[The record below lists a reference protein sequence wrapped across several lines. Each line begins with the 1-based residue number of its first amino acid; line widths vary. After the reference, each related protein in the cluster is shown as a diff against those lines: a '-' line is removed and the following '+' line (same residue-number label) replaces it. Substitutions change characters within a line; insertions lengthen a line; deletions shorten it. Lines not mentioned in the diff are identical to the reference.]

1 MDQVYRTSYCNISA
15 DWGSDKRGLFFQ
27 RDPRMLDKPHVD
39 LRVKKEPNWD
49 SIVTEEVQLVES
61 EFWEDPVSK
70 SPLSTRGWVVQER
83 WLSLR
88 NVRFGPREVFFE
100 CNQHALCERF
110 PEYLPQVLSEGDNTI
125 KAIFSESQM
134 QNITSAIR
142 VTAIP
147 GTPIYNAWHEVL
159 SRYSRC
165 YLTFA
170 SDRLIAF
177 AGIAKFFREI
187 MGDKYI
193 EGLWLRKLAYDMMW
207 FRDLDI
213 TMPVIEDHND
223 RLRLFE
229 RAISNQYRA
238 PSFSWASTGVPIKP
252 PSRLNSNLGFLVTV
266 KCIKFRHSP
275 NLQVEEITED
285 VFGPMLSP
293 TIEVMVVGSLRRMRL
308 LPYLNGYQREL
319 YVAPDNPDV
328 DLKNLEDGSKNIPR
342 EVAAA
347 TLDFQILY
355 DDIATWMSKKGLY
368 YMPWQ
373 DHWDPRLE
381 DSLIR
386 HKNFTC
392 LLPELVDS
400 RMSRFRRIGRLFA
413 EVKRLRD
420 LYFAPQEGESTLP
433 CAHNDASAKQHTIY
447 II

>member
-1 MDQVYRTSYCNISA
+1 MCRYARDAIS
-15 DWGSDKRGLFFQ
+15 S
-27 RDPRMLDKPHVD
+27 
-39 LRVKKEPNWD
+39 
-49 SIVTEEVQLVES
+49 S
-61 EFWEDPVSK
+61 
-70 SPLSTRGWVVQER
+70 
-83 WLSLR
+83 
-88 NVRFGPREVFFE
+88 
-100 CNQHALCERF
+100 
-110 PEYLPQVLSEGDNTI
+110 
-125 KAIFSESQM
+125 
-134 QNITSAIR
+134 
-142 VTAIP
+142 
-147 GTPIYNAWHEVL
+147 
-159 SRYSRC
+159 
-165 YLTFA
+165 
-170 SDRLIAF
+170 
-177 AGIAKFFREI
+177 
-187 MGDKYI
+187 
-193 EGLWLRKLAYDMMW
+193 MMW

-213 TMPVIEDHND
+213 TTPVIEDHND

-293 TIEVMVVGSLRRMRL
+293 TIEVMVVGSLRRMLL
-308 LPYLNGYQREL
+308 LPYFNGYQREL

-328 DLKNLEDGSKNIPR
+328 DLKNLEDGSKSIPR

-355 DDIATWMSKKGLY
+355 DDIATWMSKKSLY

-386 HKNFTC
+386 HKKFTC
-392 LLPELVDS
+392 LLLELVDS
-400 RMSRFRRIGRLFA
+400 RMGRFRRIGRLFA

-433 CAHNDASAKQHTIY
+433 CAHYDASAKQHTIY